1 MSAVENLQVSAVE
14 ANSAPISPAGRPP
27 ERPRYLRMILLAI
40 FAQYT
45 IVSLV
50 VGLSV
55 AGTLHY
61 FVTPQITA
69 KFQAL
74 SDALKR

>member
-1 MSAVENLQVSAVE
+1 MSAVDGEQ
-14 ANSAPISPAGRPP
+14 APVLSPARPLQ
-27 ERPRYLRMILLAI
+27 RPRYLRMILLAI

-55 AGTLHY
+55 AATLRY
-61 FVTPQITA
+61 FVTPQIVA
-69 KFQAL
+69 KFEAL
-74 SDALKR
+74 SEALKHQAH

>member
-1 MSAVENLQVSAVE
+1 MSAVEEQD
-14 ANSAPISPAGRPP
+14 APTLTARPP
-27 ERPRYLRMILLAI
+27 PARPRYLRMILLAM

-55 AGTLHY
+55 AGTLRY
-61 FVTPQITA
+61 FVTPQIVA
-69 KFQAL
+69 KFDAL
-74 SDALKR
+74 NAALKR

>member
-1 MSAVENLQVSAVE
+1 MSAAEEQH
-14 ANSAPISPAGRPP
+14 APILSASPPP
-27 ERPRYLRMILLAI
+27 QRPRYLRMILLAM

-55 AGTLHY
+55 AATLRY
-61 FVTPQITA
+61 FVTPQIVA
-69 KFQAL
+69 KFEAL
-74 SDALKR
+74 NAALRR

>member
-1 MSAVENLQVSAVE
+1 MSAVEEQDT
-14 ANSAPISPAGRPP
+14 PILTARPP
-27 ERPRYLRMILLAI
+27 PQRPRYLRMILLAM

-55 AGTLHY
+55 AGTLRY
-61 FVTPQITA
+61 FVAPQIVA
-69 KFQAL
+69 KFEAL
-74 SDALKR
+74 NAALRR

>member
-1 MSAVENLQVSAVE
+1 MNAGEDQH
-14 ANSAPISPAGRPP
+14 APILTAARAPA
-27 ERPRYLRMILLAI
+27 RPRYLRMILLAM

-55 AGTLHY
+55 AGTLRY
-61 FVTPQITA
+61 FVTPQIVA
-69 KFQAL
+69 KFEAL
-74 SDALKR
+74 NAALKH

>member
-1 MSAVENLQVSAVE
+1 MSAVEEQH
-14 ANSAPISPAGRPP
+14 APILNPAPP
-27 ERPRYLRMILLAI
+27 PQRPRYLRMILLAA

-55 AGTLHY
+55 AATLRY
-61 FVTPQITA
+61 FVTPQIVA
-69 KFQAL
+69 KFEAL
-74 SDALKR
+74 NAALGR

>member
-1 MSAVENLQVSAVE
+1 MSAVEGEQ
-14 ANSAPISPAGRPP
+14 APILTARPSPQ
-27 ERPRYLRMILLAI
+27 RPRYLRMILLAM

-55 AGTLHY
+55 AATLHY
-61 FVTPQITA
+61 FVTPQIVA
-69 KFQAL
+69 RFEAL
-74 SDALKR
+74 SEALRR

>member
-1 MSAVENLQVSAVE
+1 MSAVEEDQTSVLT
-14 ANSAPISPAGRPP
+14 APPQRQ
-27 ERPRYLRMILLAI
+27 RPRYLRMILLAM

-55 AGTLHY
+55 AATLRY
-61 FVTPQITA
+61 FVTPQIVA
-69 KFQAL
+69 KFEAL
-74 SDALKR
+74 NAALKR

>member
-1 MSAVENLQVSAVE
+1 MSAVEEQD
-14 ANSAPISPAGRPP
+14 APILTARPP
-27 ERPRYLRMILLAI
+27 PARPRYLRMILLAM

-55 AGTLHY
+55 AGTLRY
-61 FVTPQITA
+61 FVTPQIVA
-69 KFQAL
+69 KFEAL
-74 SDALKR
+74 NEALKR

>member
-1 MSAVENLQVSAVE
+1 MRAVEEQH
-14 ANSAPISPAGRPP
+14 APILTASPPPRP
-27 ERPRYLRMILLAI
+27 RPRYLRMILLAM

-55 AGTLHY
+55 AGTLRY
-61 FVTPQITA
+61 FVTPQIVA
-69 KFQAL
+69 KFEAL
-74 SDALKR
+74 NAALRR

>member
-1 MSAVENLQVSAVE
+1 MSAVEGDQ
-14 ANSAPISPAGRPP
+14 APTLAAGSPPR
-27 ERPRYLRMILLAI
+27 RPRYLRMILLAM

-55 AGTLHY
+55 AGILRY
-61 FVTPQITA
+61 FVTPQIVA
-69 KFQAL
+69 KFEALSQAL
-74 SDALKR
+74 KH

>member
-1 MSAVENLQVSAVE
+1 MSAVEEDQTLVLT
-14 ANSAPISPAGRPP
+14 APPQRQ
-27 ERPRYLRMILLAI
+27 RPRYLRMILLAM

-55 AGTLHY
+55 AATLRY
-61 FVTPQITA
+61 FVTPQIVA
-69 KFQAL
+69 KFEAL
-74 SDALKR
+74 AVALKH

>member
-1 MSAVENLQVSAVE
+1 MSAVEEQH
-14 ANSAPISPAGRPP
+14 APILNVSPPPQRPRP
-27 ERPRYLRMILLAI
+27 RPRYLRMILLAM

-55 AGTLHY
+55 AGTLRY
-61 FVTPQITA
+61 FVTPQIVA
-69 KFQAL
+69 KFEAL
-74 SDALKR
+74 NEALRR

>member
-1 MSAVENLQVSAVE
+1 MSTVEDQQ
-14 ANSAPISPAGRPP
+14 APILAAAPQPQ
-27 ERPRYLRMILLAI
+27 RPRYLRMILLAV

-55 AGTLHY
+55 AATLRY
-61 FVTPQITA
+61 FVTPQIVA

-74 SDALKR
+74 AAALGR

>member
-1 MSAVENLQVSAVE
+1 MSAVEGEQAPVLSSARPLQ
-14 ANSAPISPAGRPP
+14 
-27 ERPRYLRMILLAI
+27 RPRYLRMILLAM

-55 AGTLHY
+55 AATLRY
-61 FVTPQITA
+61 FVTPQIVA
-69 KFQAL
+69 KFEAL
-74 SDALKR
+74 SEALKHQGH

>member
-1 MSAVENLQVSAVE
+1 MSAVEEQQ
-14 ANSAPISPAGRPP
+14 APVLSPARPP
-27 ERPRYLRMILLAI
+27 QRPRYLRMILLAM

-55 AGTLHY
+55 VATLRY
-61 FVTPQITA
+61 FVTPQIVA
-69 KFQAL
+69 KFEAL
-74 SDALKR
+74 NDALRR

>member
-1 MSAVENLQVSAVE
+1 MSAVDGEQ
-14 ANSAPISPAGRPP
+14 APVLSPARPLQ
-27 ERPRYLRMILLAI
+27 RPRYLRMILLAI

-55 AGTLHY
+55 AATLRY
-61 FVTPQITA
+61 FVTPQIVA
-69 KFQAL
+69 KFEAL
-74 SDALKR
+74 AAALKH

>member
-1 MSAVENLQVSAVE
+1 MGAVEEQD
-14 ANSAPISPAGRPP
+14 APILTARPP
-27 ERPRYLRMILLAI
+27 PQRPRYLRMILLGM

-55 AGTLHY
+55 AGTLRY
-61 FVTPQITA
+61 FVTPQIVA
-69 KFQAL
+69 KFEAL
-74 SDALKR
+74 NAALRR

>member
-1 MSAVENLQVSAVE
+1 MSAFEEQH
-14 ANSAPISPAGRPP
+14 APILNPSPPP
-27 ERPRYLRMILLAI
+27 QRPRYLRMILLAI

-55 AGTLHY
+55 AGTLRY
-61 FVTPQITA
+61 FVTPQIVA
-69 KFQAL
+69 KFEAL
-74 SDALKR
+74 NAALRR